1 MLPTPLIGGS
11 GRAMKIQRKPIK
23 LDTYIITNADIVP
36 GRDHIAGAREA
47 LQGGSDVIQFREKKM
62 DTGEMISV
70 CAIIQSLCRQHGA
83 IFIVNDRVDVAL
95 AMDADGVHVGQK
107 DMPATIA
114 RRLIGPHKILGVSA
128 GDVEKAKKAEADGA
142 DYVGTGMVFPA
153 GIKKDIG
160 VIRGLAVLRE
170 VSRAVEIPVVAIG
183 GIDHS
188 NAASCIEAGAAG
200 CAVIT
205 AVIGAP
211 NTRQAASDL
220 AQIIRDAKTRV
231 VKRRPL

>member
-1 MLPTPLIGGS
+1 MAL
-11 GRAMKIQRKPIK
+11 K

-36 GRDHIAGAREA
+36 GRGHIEGAREA
-47 LQGGSDVIQFREKKM
+47 LQGGADVIQFREKKM
-62 DTGEMISV
+62 DTGEMIHV
-70 CAIIQSLCRQHGA
+70 CQVIQTLCRQYGA

-114 RRLIGPHKILGVSA
+114 RRLIGPRKILGVSA
-128 GDVEKAKKAEADGA
+128 SDGEKAKKAEVDGA
-142 DYVGTGMVFPA
+142 DYVGTGMIFPA
-153 GIKKDIG
+153 GVKKDIG
-160 VIRGLAVLRE
+160 LAKGADVLRE
-170 VSRAVEIPVVAIG
+170 VSRAVKVPVVAIG
-183 GIDHS
+183 GIDHG

-211 NTRQAASDL
+211 NVRQAAANL
-220 AQIIRDAKTRV
+220 AQIIRDAKKNV
-231 VKRRPL
+231 AKRGPM

>member
-1 MLPTPLIGGS
+1 MPL
-11 GRAMKIQRKPIK
+11 K

-36 GRDHIAGAREA
+36 GRDHIEGAREA
-47 LQGGSDVIQFREKKM
+47 LQGGADVIQFREKKM
-62 DTGEMISV
+62 DTGEMIRV
-70 CAIIQSLCRQHGA
+70 CEIIQNLCRRHGA

-128 GDVEKAKKAEADGA
+128 GDGEKAKKAEVDGA
-142 DYVGTGMVFPA
+142 DYVGTGMIFPA
-153 GIKKDIG
+153 GVKKDIG
-160 VIRGLAVLRE
+160 VARGVAVLRE
-170 VSRAVEIPVVAIG
+170 VSRAVQVPVVAIG
-183 GIDHS
+183 GIDHG
-188 NAASCIEAGAAG
+188 NATSCIEAGAAS

-211 NTRQAASDL
+211 NVRQAAANL
-220 AQIIRDAKTRV
+220 AQIIRDAKMRV
-231 VKRRPL
+231 GKRRPM